1 MVDLR
6 TPLRRALGSGS
17 AKRGVGHFVGQRVS
31 AVALL
36 VLSGWA
42 VWSVLTL
49 ARGDYGTA
57 VVWLRSPID
66 AALAALLAIAAF
78 YHMQIGMRV
87 IIEDYIESSATRA
100 LLLIAN
106 LFVCWAGA
114 ALTII
119 CLLKVA
125 FGDAGAV

>member
-1 MVDLR
+1 MASFR
-6 TPLRRALGSGS
+6 TPLGRALGAGS
-17 AKRGVGHFVGQRVS
+17 AKRGVGHFIGQRVS

-36 VLSGWA
+36 LLAGWA
-42 VWSVLTL
+42 VWSVLVL

-57 VVWLRSPID
+57 VIWLRSPIN
-66 AALAALLAIAAF
+66 AALVALLAIAAF

-87 IIEDYIESSATRA
+87 VIEDYFEARGTRA
-100 LLLIAN
+100 PLLIAN
-106 LFVCWAGA
+106 LFLCWAGA

>member
-78 YHMQIGMRV
+78 YHMQIGLRV

>member
-1 MVDLR
+1 
-6 TPLRRALGSGS
+6 
-17 AKRGVGHFVGQRVS
+17 
-31 AVALL
+31 
-36 VLSGWA
+36 
-42 VWSVLTL
+42 
-49 ARGDYGTA
+49 
-57 VVWLRSPID
+57 
-66 AALAALLAIAAF
+66 
-78 YHMQIGMRV
+78 MQIGMRV